1 MEVKKMMLA
10 FLEPVARFYPRQTD
24 RREKYDR
31 RTLDEMR
38 YDDLMTLVDR
48 PSAAKK
54 AKEASRS

>member
-1 MEVKKMMLA
+1 MMLA